1 MRSHLIGRTPAAPA
15 PHPLRRVT
23 DWPSAESRRRRPR
36 VPAHRPASHPGRR
49 ATDRLRATVRT
60 CRSAVRRPRTTAR
73 RRRSRTVRARAASN
87 RRGSGSSHGSP
98 SESAGHSGA
107 AGHAPPTTPAASAG
121 HARIAPHR
129 ALSGLPRESAGP
141 RVAALGDGPGPER
154 PGTRRSRRTAS
165 GLSVDT
171 RRMTPG
177 PEATER
183 PPRRGPRTTYASG
196 RDPGDGFRLLH
207 GCDEV
212 QTPEALRRLDVR
224 EATVSLAG
232 GRGVLVGT
240 PSPPREIRP

>member
-1 MRSHLIGRTPAAPA
+1 M
-15 PHPLRRVT
+15 T
-23 DWPSAESRRRRPR
+23 DWPSAESRRRSPC
-36 VPAHRPASHPGRR
+36 VPARRPASHPGRR
-49 ATDRLRATVRT
+49 ATDRLRVTVRT

-87 RRGSGSSHGSP
+87 RRGSGSHGSP
-98 SESAGHSGA
+98 SEPAGHSRA
-107 AGHAPPTTPAASAG
+107 AGHAPPTTPAAPAV

-129 ALSGLPRESAGP
+129 ALSGLPREAPGP

-165 GLSVDT
+165 GLSVVT
-171 RRMTPG
+171 RRMAPG
-177 PEATER
+177 AEATER
-183 PPRRGPRTTYASG
+183 PPRRAPRTTDASG

-224 EATVSLAG
+224 EATVSPAG

-240 PSPPREIRP
+240 PSPPRGIRP